1 LYQLF
6 RFFLRGGFLSEVFME
21 FDDLVK
27 LVLFVCN
34 VVGEVEVERYVDFHY
49 CFECLGQELA
59 VVIF

>member
-1 LYQLF
+1 
-6 RFFLRGGFLSEVFME
+6 ME